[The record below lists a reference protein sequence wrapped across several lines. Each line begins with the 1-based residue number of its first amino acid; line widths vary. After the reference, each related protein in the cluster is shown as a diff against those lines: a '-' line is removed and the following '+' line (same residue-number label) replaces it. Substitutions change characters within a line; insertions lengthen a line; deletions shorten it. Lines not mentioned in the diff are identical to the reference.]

1 MDKPTLPVNELFD
14 EIKQLISEARNNA
27 DRIVNSVITILYW
40 QVGNRINREILN
52 SERAEYG
59 NEIVSTLS
67 RQLVSEYGRGY
78 SEKSLRHT
86 IKFSQV
92 FPDFEIVSTLSRQLS
107 WSHFKEIIYL
117 KDSLMQQFY
126 IEMCLMDKWSV
137 RTLRNR
143 IDSMLYERTAL
154 SAKPED
160 LIEIEIRQ
168 IREKQKIEPEVV
180 LKDPYLL
187 DFLGLKDHYLEKDL
201 EDSILREIELFLL
214 ELGAGFSFIER
225 QKRIMIDNEDYY
237 IDLLFFNRKLKRLV
251 AVELK
256 TTKFK
261 AEYKGQM
268 ELYLR
273 WLDRYEKQDGELPPL
288 GIIMCT
294 DKNIEQ
300 IELLELDKS
309 GIHVAEYLTELPA
322 KELLQNKFQSAIK
335 RSRLKFEN
343 K

>member
-1 MDKPTLPVNELFD
+1 MDKPTLAVNELFD
-14 EIKQLISEARNNA
+14 EIKLLISEARNNA
-27 DRIVNSVITILYW
+27 DRIVNSVITIQYW
-40 QVGNRINREILN
+40 QIGDRINREILK
-52 SERAEYG
+52 SKRAEYG

-78 SEKSLRHT
+78 SEKSLRHF
-86 IKFSQV
+86 IKFSQE

-126 IEMCLMDKWSV
+126 IEMCLMDNWSV

-187 DFLGLKDHYLEKDL
+187 DFLGLKDHYLEKIWKIQYS
-201 EDSILREIELFLL
+201 E
-214 ELGAGFSFIER
+214 
-225 QKRIMIDNEDYY
+225 
-237 IDLLFFNRKLKRLV
+237 KLNYSYWNLV
-251 AVELK
+251 LA
-256 TTKFK
+256 
-261 AEYKGQM
+261 
-268 ELYLR
+268 
-273 WLDRYEKQDGELPPL
+273 
-288 GIIMCT
+288 
-294 DKNIEQ
+294 
-300 IELLELDKS
+300 
-309 GIHVAEYLTELPA
+309 
-322 KELLQNKFQSAIK
+322 
-335 RSRLKFEN
+335 SRLLNAKSE
-343 K
+343 

>member
-1 MDKPTLPVNELFD
+1 MDKPTLAVNELFD
-14 EIKQLISEARNNA
+14 EIKLLISEARNNA

-40 QVGNRINREILN
+40 QIGDRINREILK
-52 SERAEYG
+52 SKRAEYG

-78 SEKSLRHT
+78 SEKSLRHF
-86 IKFSQV
+86 IKFSQE

-126 IEMCLMDKWSV
+126 IEMCLIDKWSV

-180 LKDPYLL
+180 LKDSYLL
-187 DFLGLKDHYLEKDL
+187 DFLGLKDHYLEKIWKIQYSEKL
-201 EDSILREIELFLL
+201 NYFYWSSVQGSHLLNAKSEL
-214 ELGAGFSFIER
+214 
-225 QKRIMIDNEDYY
+225 
-237 IDLLFFNRKLKRLV
+237 
-251 AVELK
+251 
-256 TTKFK
+256 
-261 AEYKGQM
+261 
-268 ELYLR
+268 
-273 WLDRYEKQDGELPPL
+273 
-288 GIIMCT
+288 
-294 DKNIEQ
+294 
-300 IELLELDKS
+300 
-309 GIHVAEYLTELPA
+309 
-322 KELLQNKFQSAIK
+322 
-335 RSRLKFEN
+335 
-343 K
+343 

>member
-1 MDKPTLPVNELFD
+1 MDKPTLAVNELFD
-14 EIKQLISEARNNA
+14 EIKLLISEARNNA

-40 QVGNRINREILN
+40 QIGDRINREILK
-52 SERAEYG
+52 SKRAEYG

-78 SEKSLRHT
+78 SEKSLRHF
-86 IKFSQV
+86 IKFSQE

-251 AVELK
+251 AIELK

-273 WLDRYEKQDGELPPL
+273 WLDKYEKQDGELPPL

-300 IELLELDKS
+300 IKLLELDKS
-309 GIHVAEYLTELPA
+309 GIHVAEYLTELPS
-322 KELLQNKFQSAIK
+322 KELLQNKFESAIK
-335 RSRLKFEN
+335 RSRLKFVN
-343 K
+343 

>member
-1 MDKPTLPVNELFD
+1 MNKSLIVANELMD
-14 EIKQLISEARNNA
+14 EIKQLISEAKNNA
-27 DRIVNSVITILYW
+27 DRIVNSIITILYW
-40 QVGNRINREILN
+40 RIGDRINREILN
-52 SERAEYG
+52 SERGEYG
-59 NEIVSTLS
+59 AEIVSTLA
-67 RQLVSEYGRGY
+67 RQLVSEFGRGY
-78 SEKSLRHT
+78 SEKSLRHMV
-86 IKFSQV
+86 KFSQV
-92 FPDFEIVSTLSRQLS
+92 FSDFEIISTLARQLS

-117 KDSLMQQFY
+117 NDSLMRQFY

-143 IDSMLYERTAL
+143 IDSMLFERTAL

-168 IREKQKIEPEVV
+168 IRETKSIEPETV

-201 EDSILREIELFLL
+201 EDSILREIELFIL

-256 TTKFK
+256 TSKFK

-273 WLDRYEKQDGELPPL
+273 WLDRYEKQDGEFPPL

-309 GIHVAEYLTELPA
+309 GIHVAEYLTELPD
-322 KELLQNKFQSAIK
+322 KELLQKKFETAIK